1 MARVKCRCGENISNS
16 QAPNDVE
23 LIVYTDREWEEIFDC
38 ESVQP
43 WMIPSPKYNVWRCP
57 RCKRIYVY
65 EWAKDTPI
73 MVYALEKE
81 VNEEA

>member
-1 MARVKCRCGENISNS
+1 MSNS

-23 LIVYTDREWEEIFDC
+23 LIVYTDREWDEIFDC

-57 RCKRIYVY
+57 GCKRIYVY
-65 EWAKDTPI
+65 EWAKDAPI

-81 VNEEA
+81 VNEEV